1 MNKVWNSAEREYI
14 RKHAGSVKDKD
25 LATKLSEMTGRKVS
39 LQAVR
44 KQRQKMGISKNPG
57 RGKCQV
63 VGQEEEGTI
72 VLPTT
77 IEVGDVPET
86 GSEDVTVT
94 TEGTAYVSRKPGPKA
109 YFGDN

>member
-25 LATKLSEMTGRKVS
+25 LAAQLSTMTGRKVS

-57 RGKCQV
+57 RGKCQI
-63 VGQEEEGTI
+63 VGQEEECRDDRI
-72 VLPTT
+72 VVPTVV
-77 IEVGDVPET
+77 EDEAVARPRA
-86 GSEDVTVT
+86 SE
-94 TEGTAYVSRKPGPKA
+94 
-109 YFGDN
+109 